1 MIALTSDDLR
11 DLAPDHPARLLMIAH
26 RRLSSRPVAAN
37 GFKSIVVAACGE
49 YVVRLIVF
57 GPGSIAYSVASLWV
71 ELHDTC
77 NNRTLDGAGC
87 NDLSEG
93 LVVADEFLAEAK
105 MLNTRLNRRAR

>member
-1 MIALTSDDLR
+1 MIALTSDELR
-11 DLAPDHPARLLMIAH
+11 HLAPDHPARLLMIAH
-26 RRLSSRPVAAN
+26 GRLSSRPVAAN
-37 GFKSIVVAACGE
+37 AIKSIMVAAYGE

-93 LVVADEFLAEAK
+93 LAAAEEFLAEAK
-105 MLNTRLNRRAR
+105 MLNTCSNRPAP